1 MGAKS
6 QESGDLDRAVGHYKA
21 GIRAFM
27 DAKKLEPNA
36 RKQQQLLEQI
46 EKFLV
51 KAETLKQISQGNQHS
66 SNSQDENAAE
76 NKFDEQI
83 LKQDTGVLFDD
94 VVGLDSVKKAL
105 TEAVIL
111 PSENPEI
118 FKGLRKPPK
127 GLLLFGPPG
136 TGKTMVAKALAGESK
151 ATFFNISASSIVSK
165 FMGEGEKK
173 VKALFDLAYKK
184 RPSIIFIDEIDS
196 LLSKRDANDHEA
208 SSRLKTEFLI
218 QMDGVGSKEGVFVL
232 AATNLPDRL
241 DDALLRRLT
250 KRFYVPLPS
259 MEARKAIVQ
268 KMLRKHKERHL
279 LGAKDLEKIARATDG
294 YSASDVAAVVK
305 DAAMGPIRDIDPS
318 VLRTLPP
325 KKIPPIKIKHFMEAI
340 SSIEKSVSEASLEKY
355 KKWAQKNDGVGIEES
370 KHSRAAAPIERRK
383 SRILASLGLC

>member
-325 KKIPPIKIKHFMEAI
+325 KKIPPIK
-340 SSIEKSVSEASLEKY
+340 VCL
-355 KKWAQKNDGVGIEES
+355 
-370 KHSRAAAPIERRK
+370 
-383 SRILASLGLC
+383 